1 MEPLESGLRFRLRR
15 AARQI
20 AQQHQSIREILTSL
34 KRSLGEGERG
44 GDAVRALFV
53 RYREAVE
60 AHFSLEEDVLFP
72 ALHGLHPSRSP
83 ELEGL
88 EAEHGAFAARLGA
101 LAELLASAT
110 LTEFGV
116 GFERLTG
123 EMTEHETREER
134 LAQVLAARI
143 EEV

>member
-20 AQQHQSIREILTSL
+20 AQQHQSIREILSSL
-34 KRSLGEGERG
+34 ERSLREGEPGR
-44 GDAVRALFV
+44 DAVHALFG

-83 ELEGL
+83 ELAGL
-88 EAEHGAFAARLGA
+88 EAEHGVFAGRLAA
-101 LAELLASAT
+101 LAELLASAS
-110 LTEFGV
+110 LAEFGA
-116 GFERLTG
+116 GFERLAR
-123 EMTEHETREER
+123 EMGAHETREER
-134 LAQVLAARI
+134 LAHLLAERA